1 MIQTLFSIDAF
12 VHNVKEW
19 NKKKKIL
26 SGFIEKQE
34 YFRRPNTNFDTTR
47 YGKDTKKLGEFFM
60 KTLDKEF
67 KIFSKECGFKEINLT
82 DIWAIKYK
90 QHDYQIPHHHGRS
103 MYTGILYLNLAK
115 EQDTTTYI
123 SPSPSEISGATRL
136 VKIEAKEG
144 SLVVFPGHLLHFVDP
159 NPINKERIVV
169 SFDINCYPK

>member
-47 YGKDTKKLGEFFM
+47 YGK
-60 KTLDKEF
+60 
-67 KIFSKECGFKEINLT
+67 
-82 DIWAIKYK
+82 
-90 QHDYQIPHHHGRS
+90 
-103 MYTGILYLNLAK
+103 GILYLNLAK